1 MATAFGVKLTAQLV
15 ETAPVVGLV
24 LALPS
29 VQLEDEKVRPV
40 VVKAVEP
47 VGVLAEPGVASVTVA
62 VQLVALP
69 TGTEAG
75 MQLTPVVV
83 ACVSAVT
90 TVGSELI
97 ACVVSPLYEAVI
109 VWMAAAFGV
118 KLTAQL
124 VETAPVVGLVL
135 ALPSVQ
141 LEAVFFLMIRRPPRS
156 TLFPYTTLF
165 RSSVT
170 VAVQLVALPTGTEAG
185 MQLTPVVVACVS
197 AVTTVVPELI
207 ACVVSP
213 LYEAVIVWMA
223 TAFGV
228 KLTAQ
233 LVETAPVVGLVLALP
248 SVQLEAEKV
257 PPLFVKPTVPVGAL
271 AEPGVASVTVAVQ
284 LFLMIRRPPR
294 STLFPYTAL
303 FRSSAVTTV
312 VPELIACVVS

>member
-29 VQLEDEKVRPV
+29 VQLEAEKVPPLF
-40 VVKAVEP
+40 VKPTVP
-47 VGVLAEPGVASVTVA
+47 VGALAEPGVASVTVA
-62 VQLVALP
+62 AQLVALP

-90 TVGSELI
+90 TVVPELI

-109 VWMAAAFGV
+109 VWMATAFGV

-141 LEAVFFLMIRRPPRS
+141 LEAEKVPP
-156 TLFPYTTLF
+156 LFVKPTVPVGALAEPGVA
-165 RSSVT
+165 SVT
-170 VAVQLVALPTGTEAG
+170 VAAQLVALPTGTEAG